1 MRESQHGRISFG
13 RRIVGLAAMAVNDAE
28 IAPQALS
35 ISTQCVIVSAA
46 VFQAERRISR

>member
-1 MRESQHGRISFG
+1 
-13 RRIVGLAAMAVNDAE
+13 MAVNDAE

-46 VFQAERRISR
+46 VFQGGAKDLPLTGYCGLNGINFP